1 MTPDPTSP
9 PQKQKIILIVDD
21 DTSIREILA
30 TQLTRL
36 NYKTFIAADGKEGVA
51 LFKKEKPDL
60 VLMDVMMPVMDGLA
74 ACQMMRS
81 FEKKGE
87 RTPVLFLTARDSQHD
102 KFTSALSGGDD
113 YVIKPVSLQD
123 LRVRVESALQRK
135 TK

>member
-1 MTPDPTSP
+1 MTPDPNPGSLKP
-9 PQKQKIILIVDD
+9 KKILIVDD

-30 TQLTRL
+30 TQLSRL
-36 NYKTFIAADGKEGVA
+36 NYETYTAADGKEGVA

-60 VLMDVMMPVMDGLA
+60 VLMDLMMPVMDGLT

-81 FEKKGE
+81 SEKKGD

-113 YVIKPVSLQD
+113 YVTKPVSLQD
-123 LRVRVESALQRK
+123 LRLRVETALQRK
-135 TK
+135 SK